1 MVLFLACAGFI
12 VGRLTLSISY
22 VINVNHFVYWENS
35 YFFAKVSNGKY
46 FK

>member
-12 VGRLTLSISY
+12 AGRLTLSISY
-22 VINVNHFVYWENS
+22 VINVNHFVYWKNS

>member
-1 MVLFLACAGFI
+1 MSIKHLLIFYHTCSILF
-12 VGRLTLSISY
+12 

-46 FK
+46 LNGE